1 MVIQKLTRFG
11 SILMLRY
18 LKHVYFHFT
27 RHTKKEP
34 TPILKIIIE
43 FPMRQPLNE
52 FRELFKDF
60 HGHGPSSLT
69 IV

>member
-34 TPILKIIIE
+34 TPTLKIIIE

-52 FRELFKDF
+52 FRELSKISMVM
-60 HGHGPSSLT
+60 GPSLT